1 MAVKKPDEATEP
13 VEPVVVELEQQF
25 EKEQI
30 IKSKKYRED
39 ADIIGALLRDGESY
53 TFKQVDTLLDDF
65 MKKEIETC

>member
-39 ADIIGALLRDGESY
+39 ADIIVNSLVSQCQPHLHSAVE
-53 TFKQVDTLLDDF
+53 
-65 MKKEIETC
+65 